1 MPAVTQ
7 LTPNFLGGVS
17 RQNDDKKLQNQV
29 TECINGYPD
38 ATFGLLKRPGMK
50 YTNVLRKANGDAY
63 TQSELEDAAWFYI
76 DRAAAGSYI
85 GCIKG
90 TDIFIWNAETG
101 DVCTV
106 TNTGTAYLTGTSQND
121 YHFRSIQDTTIIT
134 NKTVDTAMQ
143 PAGTFV
149 AKSVATLKLLT
160 LNNGDNYSVVIQN
173 QTVTVQAASS
183 TTFDDM
189 MLFTAGASKIVPAH
203 HPVPYTN
210 PRAHERGRKIGWRP
224 LVGKKKKKKEKTK
237 NNKKQK
243 TNKHKA
249 EK

>member
-1 MPAVTQ
+1 MVAGGREVTQ
-7 LTPNFLGGVS
+7 LTQNWLGVGS

-38 ATFGLLKRPGMK
+38 ATVGLLKRPGMK

-90 TDIFIWNAETG
+90 TDIFIWTAEDGTF
-101 DVCTV
+101 CTV

-134 NKTVDTAMQ
+134 NKTVNTAMQ
-143 PAGTFV
+143 ADNTFV
-149 AKSVATLKLLT
+149 ANSVGTLKLLKIDTFPYVVT
-160 LNNGDNYSVVIQN
+160 LQGDNISVTPQ
-173 QTVTVQAASS
+173 S
-183 TTFDDM
+183 TETFDDM
-189 MLFTAGASKIVPAH
+189 LLFNSGSINTNH
-203 HPVPYTN
+203 HLIDQL
-210 PRAHERGRKIGWRP
+210 RD
-224 LVGKKKKKKEKTK
+224 
-237 NNKKQK
+237 
-243 TNKHKA
+243 
-249 EK
+249 